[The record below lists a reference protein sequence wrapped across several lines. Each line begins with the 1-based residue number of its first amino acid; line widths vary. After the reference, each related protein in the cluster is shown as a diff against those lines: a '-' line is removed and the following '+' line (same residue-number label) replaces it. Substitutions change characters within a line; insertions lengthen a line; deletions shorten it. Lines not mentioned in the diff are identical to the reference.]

1 MKGIKRKSN
10 PTLIPKR
17 SYESNKR
24 IIKTKHRWLTLGS
37 KNFRQTLIF
46 HHCKWTDKN
55 KVDHNLFLICDQL
68 MSRKDD
74 WLNKFKV
81 LLDILK
87 TNTNI
92 TEDIIEEVHNYYNQ
106 TMLIKND
113 NSKVIENQN
122 RIQ

>member
-1 MKGIKRKSN
+1 
-10 PTLIPKR
+10 
-17 SYESNKR
+17 
-24 IIKTKHRWLTLGS
+24 
-37 KNFRQTLIF
+37 
-46 HHCKWTDKN
+46 
-55 KVDHNLFLICDQL
+55 

>member
-1 MKGIKRKSN
+1 MESIKRKSN

-24 IIKTKHRWLTLGS
+24 IIKTNHRWLTLGS
-37 KNFRQTLIF
+37 KNFRQTLIC